1 MSVNK
6 TYGESMDLQ
15 VKGLVEHSNYDK
27 ATNHVTFDADKLEK
41 PEGVTQDTIQTHVDW
56 FNDLAAQA
64 EQATAQIARTQ
75 FESNDKLTTLDGTLN
90 MGAFTINSQHHLRQQ
105 VGEEFVFGNSTTAV
119 DYVHSTE
126 QAAWLDTQ
134 RTADRDLATKL
145 FG

>member
-6 TYGESMDLQ
+6 TYGESMDLR
-15 VKGLVEHSNYDK
+15 VKELVDNSAYDK
-27 ATNHVTFDADKLEK
+27 STNHVTFDAAKLEK
-41 PEGVTQDTIQTHVDW
+41 PEGITEESVKSHVNW
-56 FNDLAAQA
+56 FNDLAAQT

-75 FESNDKLTTLDGTLN
+75 YGENDKLTTLDGTLN
-90 MGAFTINSQHHLRQQ
+90 MGAFTINTQHHLKQQ
-105 VGEEFVFGNSTTAV
+105 IGEEYAYGNSTTAV
-119 DYVHSTE
+119 DYVHSAE